1 MNDFAKE
8 YPNIDKMDLNKVWG
22 ILSNMQNNNP
32 QKYKKFMDHIQASQ
46 KKMIELEKIKPEP
59 RAVYVLEAAN
69 LDKFKWY
76 VNVLAWDRMDYPKED
91 GPLSLMAG
99 AKLVKI
105 NKNEISSCIAINP
118 KIYDEIASSPE
129 MKQDFEN
136 LIAKFTEDNN
146 KDYRFFRNTIKIFK
160 MKGDANDQFFGPQP
174 ANLIDCFRK
183 TATSKNDPDL
193 LSIIK
198 EDPKED
204 APETPT
210 NGPKDMLEALTQ
222 EMKEA
227 KIIGSEESEKKNQ
240 KSNENHEEP
249 NKDETRKK
257 LRPQTPKPRRK
268 PIIEEIPEK
277 KEPEILKPDYK
288 TDD

>member
-1 MNDFAKE
+1 M
-8 YPNIDKMDLNKVWG
+8 M
-22 ILSNMQNNNP
+22 
-32 QKYKKFMDHIQASQ
+32 
-46 KKMIELEKIKPEP
+46 ELEKIKPEP
-59 RAVYVLEAAN
+59 RAVYVLDAAN

-76 VNVLAWDRMDYPKED
+76 VNILAWERMNYPKED

-105 NKNEISSCIAINP
+105 NKTEISFCIAINP
-118 KIYDEIASSPE
+118 KIYDEIAASPE
-129 MKQDFEN
+129 MKNDFEA
-136 LIAKFTEDNN
+136 LIAKFTADNN
-146 KDYRFFRNTIKIFK
+146 KEYRFFPNSIKMHK

-183 TATSKNDPDL
+183 TTASKTDQDL

-204 APETPT
+204 APEPASTA
-210 NGPKDMLEALTQ
+210 PKDMLEALES
-222 EMKEA
+222 EMREA
-227 KIIGSEESEKKNQ
+227 KIIGSEEKEKKEQ
-240 KSNENHEEP
+240 KSNNKNLPEETK
-249 NKDETRKK
+249 NDEKPKK

-277 KEPEILKPDYK
+277 KEPEILKPE
-288 TDD
+288 